1 LGDDAERF
9 RLERSL
15 FRSRVRQSDL
25 MQQRRSVTLAKC
37 ISVEPHRRRNVS
49 FLIAYAFAVA
59 TLWVMVLTVEG
70 QTSYPSVPFTAPSL
84 TSGQIVE
91 RMVER
96 NAERSEQL
104 RSYTDERHYTV
115 TYDGI
120 LKKVTATMVVD
131 ATYDAPSTKRFQIV
145 SSTGPKVLVNRVLK
159 RLLESEKEAAKNPG
173 RTALTPANYT
183 FTLLGTREIAGRR
196 CYVLHVDPKRN
207 DTFLYRG
214 KIYVDS
220 EDFAVTQIE
229 AEPAKNPSFWI
240 RKTRIDHVY
249 KKIGEFWLPER
260 NRSESKLRIGGTAVL
275 TIDYGEY
282 HVQSAAAP

>member
-1 LGDDAERF
+1 
-9 RLERSL
+9 
-15 FRSRVRQSDL
+15 
-25 MQQRRSVTLAKC
+25 MQQQRSVNLAKGNS
-37 ISVEPHRRRNVS
+37 IEPHRRRNAS
-49 FLIAYAFAVA
+49 FLIVYAFAIA
-59 TLWVMVLTVEG
+59 TLWPMLLPVEG
-70 QTSYPSVPFTAPSL
+70 QTSPPSDEFTAAGL
-84 TSGQIVE
+84 TTDQIVE

-96 NAERSEQL
+96 NLKRSGEL
-104 RSYTDERHYTV
+104 RGYSDERHYTL

-120 LKKVTATMVVD
+120 PKKVTAAMVVE
-131 ATYDAPSTKRFQIV
+131 ATYEAPSTKRFQIV
-145 SSTGPKVLVNRVLK
+145 SSTGPKVLINRVLK

-196 CYVLHVDPKRN
+196 CYVFHVDPKR
-207 DTFLYRG
+207 DDRFLYRG
-214 KIYVDS
+214 KVYVDS

-229 AEPAKNPSFWI
+229 VEPAKNPSFWI

-249 KKIGEFWLPER
+249 KKTGQFWLPER

-282 HVQSAAAP
+282 HVQPAAAP

>member
-1 LGDDAERF
+1 
-9 RLERSL
+9 
-15 FRSRVRQSDL
+15 
-25 MQQRRSVTLAKC
+25 MQQRRSDTLAKG
-37 ISVEPHRRRNVS
+37 ISVEPHRRRNAS
-49 FLIAYAFAVA
+49 LLIAYAFAIA
-59 TLWVMVLTVEG
+59 ALWPALLPAKG
-70 QTSYPSVPFTAPSL
+70 QTSPPSGKFTGADL

-96 NAERSEQL
+96 NRERSEAL
-104 RSYTDERHYTV
+104 RGYSDERHYAV

-120 LKKVTATMVVD
+120 LKRVTAAMVVE
-131 ATYDAPSTKRFQIV
+131 ATYEAPSTKRFQIV
-145 SSTGPKVLVNRVLK
+145 SSTGPRVLVNRVLK
-159 RLLESEKEAAKNPG
+159 KLLESEKEAAQKPG
-173 RTALTPANYT
+173 RTALAPSNYR
-183 FTLLGTREIAGRR
+183 FTLLGIREIAGRR
-196 CYVLHVDPKRN
+196 CYVFHVDPKRD

-214 KIYVDS
+214 KVYVDA

-249 KKIGEFWLPER
+249 RKIGQFWLPER

-282 HVQSAAAP
+282 HVQPAAVP

>member
-1 LGDDAERF
+1 MTKG
-9 RLERSL
+9 
-15 FRSRVRQSDL
+15 
-25 MQQRRSVTLAKC
+25 
-37 ISVEPHRRRNVS
+37 ISVEPHRRRNAS
-49 FLIAYAFAVA
+49 FLVAYAFAIA
-59 TLWVMVLTVEG
+59 TLWTAPLPVGG
-70 QTSYPSVPFTAPSL
+70 QTSFPSGKFTAAAL

-96 NAERSEQL
+96 NLKRSEEL
-104 RSYTDERHYTV
+104 RGYTDERHYAV

-120 LKKVTATMVVD
+120 PKKVTATMVVE
-131 ATYDAPSTKRFQIV
+131 ATYEAPSTKRFQIV

-159 RLLESEKEAAKNPG
+159 KLLETEKEAAENPG

-183 FTLLGTREIAGRR
+183 FTLLGTQETAGQR
-196 CYVLHVDPKRN
+196 CYIFHVDPKRD

-229 AEPAKNPSFWI
+229 VEPAKSPSFWI
-240 RKTRIDHVY
+240 RKTEIDHVY
-249 KKIGEFWLPER
+249 KKTGQFWLPER
-260 NRSESKLRIGGTAVL
+260 NRSESKLRIGGSAVL

-282 HVQSAAAP
+282 HLQPAAAH